1 MASRISQ
8 LSALTGAS
16 AASNDLLPIVDVSD
30 TSMAAS
36 GTDKKITLTELQ
48 SAPVSAGTANG
59 VMYLNGSKV
68 PTAGSGLVFDSSGNL
83 GIGVTPSAWGFGG
96 NIELPATNNIS
107 FQGSGNLLFN
117 AYYSVGSSAYLY
129 KTTSGASRYQS
140 AAGEHRWFTAPSG
153 TAGNAITFTQ
163 AMTLDANGNLLVGT
177 TNANANLQKGLQ
189 IASTNWG
196 SAVSVTAGALIGTCA
211 AWGRSSD
218 GNVAQ
223 FYRDTSF
230 TTLVGSISVTA
241 SATSYNTSSDYRLKD
256 NQKPLTGSGEF
267 IDSLKPKTWDW
278 KADGSRGVGFIAHEV
293 QEVSPTSVVGEKDAT
308 RIEQYEI
315 SPAVPATYDEEG
327 NIVTPAVEAVMGERE
342 VPAYQAMEYGSA
354 EFIANIVAEL
364 QSLRKRVAAL
374 EAGGI

>member
-1 MASRISQ
+1 
-8 LSALTGAS
+8 
-16 AASNDLLPIVDVSD
+16 
-30 TSMAAS
+30 
-36 GTDKKITLTELQ
+36 
-48 SAPVSAGTANG
+48 
-59 VMYLNGSKV
+59 
-68 PTAGSGLVFDSSGNL
+68 
-83 GIGVTPSAWGFGG
+83 
-96 NIELPATNNIS
+96 
-107 FQGSGNLLFN
+107 
-117 AYYSVGSSAYLY
+117 
-129 KTTSGASRYQS
+129 
-140 AAGEHRWFTAPSG
+140 
-153 TAGNAITFTQ
+153 
-163 AMTLDANGNLLVGT
+163 MTLDANGNLLVGT

-241 SATSYNTSSDYRLKD
+241 SATAYNTSSDYRLKD

-315 SPAVPATYDEEG
+315 SPAVPAVLDEEG
-327 NIVTPAVEAVMGERE
+327 NVVTPAVEAVMGERE
-342 VPAYQAMEYGSA
+342 VPAYQAMEYGSS